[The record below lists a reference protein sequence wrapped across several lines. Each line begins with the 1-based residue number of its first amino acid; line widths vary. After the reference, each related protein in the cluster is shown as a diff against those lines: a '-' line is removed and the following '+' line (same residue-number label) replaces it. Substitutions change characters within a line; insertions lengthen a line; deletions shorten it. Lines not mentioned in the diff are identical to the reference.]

1 LWGFL
6 SQSFFDHFLVSEF
19 FNSHALLRKLS
30 WILVGSVIGANV
42 GFKLFVALQ
51 LEVAHHFMERFAF
64 RGTGGF
70 EPPST
75 FGATKTLKTLPLNP
89 YQLPAHG
96 CLYRAN
102 EYQRAVIRIKDRSLH
117 TPILMVCRASYI
129 SRFCSGERRI
139 FPWGVLQSCLLL
151 ECALLL
157 RLGFQI
163 RGNFVS
169 DEKGIST
176 NGPAR

>member
-1 LWGFL
+1 MVGL
-6 SQSFFDHFLVSEF
+6 
-19 FNSHALLRKLS
+19 ALFQLERNGALFGVQGAVRSKTLDTADIVRDAWLRKLS

-102 EYQRAVIRIKDRSLH
+102 EYQRAVIGIKDRSLH
-117 TPILMVCRASYI
+117 TPILMGL
-129 SRFCSGERRI
+129 SGI
-139 FPWGVLQSCLLL
+139 LH
-151 ECALLL
+151 
-157 RLGFQI
+157 
-163 RGNFVS
+163 
-169 DEKGIST
+169 K
-176 NGPAR
+176 